1 MSLNP
6 DPIHHSSLRTPHS
19 SPRLVV
25 FDLGRVLVRIC
36 DGWQHAFERAGVT
49 LPHDVLDAPT
59 RARLL
64 DGVARIETG
73 DTPVSAFC
81 EEVAGHLN
89 LSCDVVTKMW
99 QGYTLGPFEGADQLL
114 TDLAAA
120 GATTACLSNTNS
132 EHWRVLTDPADPH
145 GQVVNRLDHQ
155 FASHLVRA
163 RKPDPE
169 IYAHVEQATG
179 FAPAQITFFDDLPE
193 NVTAARERGWR
204 SHLIERCE
212 NPIPAIRKYLLED
225 NVI

>member
-1 MSLNP
+1 MK
-6 DPIHHSSLRTPHS
+6 
-19 SPRLVV
+19 RLVV

-49 LPHDVLDAPT
+49 LPADVLDAPT

-64 DGVARIETG
+64 DGVKRIETG
-73 DTPVSAFC
+73 HTPVSAFC
-81 EEVAGHLN
+81 EEIAGHLN

-99 QGYTLGPFEGADQLL
+99 EGYTLGPFEGADQLL
-114 TDLAAA
+114 ADLHAA
-120 GATTACLSNTNS
+120 GHTTACLSNTNS

-145 GQVVNRLDHQ
+145 GQVVNRLHHR

-169 IYAHVEQATG
+169 IYAHVEQTTG
-179 FAPAQITFFDDLPE
+179 FQPSQITFFDDLAE
-193 NVTAARERGWR
+193 NIEAAQARGWR
-204 SHLIERCE
+204 SFLIERCD
-212 NPIPAIRKYLLED
+212 NPIPTLRKYLAED